1 MQVLLD
7 AGVHVDAEGER
18 HGNAL
23 YTASTHGYKEV
34 IQMVSD
40 KGADVIAQGGYYT
53 DGEGTVSKAE
63 DWAVKTV

>member
-23 YTASTHGYKEV
+23 YTASTHGYEV
-34 IQMVSD
+34 MQMVSD
-40 KGADVIAQGGYYT
+40 KGADFIVQGGYYI
-53 DGEGTVSKAE
+53 DGEGTVGRAE
-63 DWAVKTV
+63 DRAVKTV